1 MTAVDLPRTWVV
13 THYAQPWSVNDQVR
27 WHWATRHAHVK
38 AWRQV
43 FRLLARQH
51 RLPRLQRAHLAVS
64 VVVGGSDRL
73 PDAGN
78 CFYAAKA
85 AVDGLVDAGVLPGDS
100 PRFMKSITF
109 HAPIRGT
116 THAMTIAITEATE

>member
-1 MTAVDLPRTWVV
+1 MTAPQPRVWLV

-38 AWRQV
+38 AWRQA
-43 FRLLARQH
+43 FALLARSNG
-51 RLPRLQRAHLAVS
+51 LPRLQCARVS
-64 VVVGGSDRL
+64 VHVVVAGPSRL

-85 AVDGLVDAGVLPGDS
+85 AIDGLVDAGVLPGDS
-100 PRFMKSITF
+100 PRFMRSLSF
-109 HAPIRGT
+109 DAPIRGT
-116 THAMTIAITEATE
+116 THSLTIAISEATE